1 MFHLI
6 THVQFVSVCMLRSV
20 WITQPPSLSSFSCIM
35 WNVLNNWKWKLKT
48 HNLFRGCFFWFW
60 PYHIETP
67 LYSID
72 IDIISNENFVY
83 RYTLPTSDLNL
94 FEIWEHIA
102 WKATLFRIF
111 GRNQKQSEPSN
122 QKALG
127 RISLSVLCFVFSIQW
142 CWNFSLLW
150 IPNIF
155 QMCKRWRSW
164 TCVLKLAESA
174 QSGVWHWDD
183 HVVIILHSC
192 YNGEKTVIPTFRL
205 EARFFIWSD
214 WLHFDFMNICVQIWI
229 LVYNYLLINYYP
241 SFWSSTLLAI
251 RKRCANF

>member
-48 HNLFRGCFFWFW
+48 RNLFRGCFFWFW

-111 GRNQKQSEPSN
+111 GRNQKQSETLKPKSAWPHFTFCPLLRFQHSVVLEFQSSLN
-122 QKALG
+122 SKYIPNVQKMTIVNVCFEIGRKCPKRRLTLG
-127 RISLSVLCFVFSIQW
+127 WPCGYYTAFMLQWGKDCNSHFSTWGQIFYMKRLTSFW
-142 CWNFSLLW
+142 LHEHMCPNLNFSL
-150 IPNIF
+150 
-155 QMCKRWRSW
+155 
-164 TCVLKLAESA
+164 
-174 QSGVWHWDD
+174 
-183 HVVIILHSC
+183 
-192 YNGEKTVIPTFRL
+192 
-205 EARFFIWSD
+205 
-214 WLHFDFMNICVQIWI
+214 
-229 LVYNYLLINYYP
+229 
-241 SFWSSTLLAI
+241 
-251 RKRCANF
+251 